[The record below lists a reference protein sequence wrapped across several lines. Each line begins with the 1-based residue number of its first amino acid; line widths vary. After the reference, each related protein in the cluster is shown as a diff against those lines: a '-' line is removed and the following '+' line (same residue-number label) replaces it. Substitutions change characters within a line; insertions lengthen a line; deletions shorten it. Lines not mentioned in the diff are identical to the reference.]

1 MKEGLIVCL
10 MLLFAGPVGA
20 QEKIKVGFID
30 IQKAIVESQA
40 GRKAKENFQTHVKKA
55 EGDLLKEK
63 QEIERLKSDYDKK
76 TPLLKDEERWNL
88 EKEMERRYVAYQRNM
103 QDSQNELRQRE
114 SEMTNLILRDLEKVV
129 GEVGKKENFTLILER
144 SQVLYSDQGID
155 ITAKVIELYNSR
167 TPTAGKATKG
177 K

>member
-1 MKEGLIVCL
+1 
-10 MLLFAGPVGA
+10 MLLFAVPLRA

-40 GRKAKENFQTHVKKA
+40 GKKAKENFQTHVKKA
-55 EGDLLKEK
+55 EADLLKEK

-76 TPLLKDEERWNL
+76 TPLLKDEERRNL
-88 EKEMERRYVAYQRNM
+88 EKEMERRYVIYQRNM

-114 SEMTNLILRDLEKVV
+114 SEMTSLILRDLEKVV
-129 GEVGKKENFTLILER
+129 VEVGKKENFTLILER

-167 TPTAGKATKG
+167 APTKATKG

>member
-1 MKEGLIVCL
+1 VKEGLIVCL
-10 MLLFAGPVGA
+10 TLLFAVPLGA

-40 GRKAKENFQTHVKKA
+40 GKKAKENFQTHVKKA
-55 EGDLLKEK
+55 EADLIKEK

-76 TPLLKDEERWNL
+76 TPLLKDEERRSL
-88 EKEMERRYVAYQRNM
+88 EKEMERRYVVYQRNM

-114 SEMTNLILRDLEKVV
+114 SEMTNVILRDLEKVV
-129 GEVGKKENFTLILER
+129 VEVGKKENFTLILER

-167 TPTAGKATKG
+167 TPTKATKG